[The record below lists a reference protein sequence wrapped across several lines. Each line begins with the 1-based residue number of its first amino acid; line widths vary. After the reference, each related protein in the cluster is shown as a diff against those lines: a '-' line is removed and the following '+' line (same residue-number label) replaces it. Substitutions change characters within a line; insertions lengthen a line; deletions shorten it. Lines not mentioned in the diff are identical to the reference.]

1 MDASGKSVAVL
12 EPAAERE
19 TRKVRTLQEKLSIV
33 AETMRP
39 GASVAS
45 IARRHGVNANLL
57 FGWRRLHRKGLLIE
71 QRHAEPPLL
80 PVKLASPTITP
91 TRRTRTK
98 PSTPK
103 SSSATSG
110 VGGYLELVLP
120 GGICVRVHGVVERE
134 ALAAVLTVL
143 SAR

>member
-1 MDASGKSVAVL
+1 MDTSGKSVAVV
-12 EPAAERE
+12 EAAAERE

-39 GASVAS
+39 GASVAA

-80 PVKLASPTITP
+80 PVKLSSPTITP
-91 TRRTRTK
+91 TCRTRTK
-98 PSTPK
+98 ASAPK
-103 SSSATSG
+103 SSATSA
-110 VGGYLELVLP
+110 VGGHIELVLP
-120 GGICVRVHGVVERE
+120 DGICVRVHGVVERE
-134 ALAAVLTVL
+134 ALITMLAVLG
-143 SAR
+143 AR